1 MLPKVAAYG
10 ISFSIIVLLNLLFNL
25 AFGEYGQALWFISF
39 IALSGLIRLGMGI
52 SKKRKAARN
61 LGLSQTQHSG
71 S

>member
-10 ISFSIIVLLNLLFNL
+10 IRFSIIILFNL

-39 IALSGLIRLGMGI
+39 IDLSGLIRLGMGI
-52 SKKRKAARN
+52 SKKRKAARD